1 MQKPKRFSSFRSSAT
16 STTDWLVSSTEST
29 IPTSDNSPLLTPQQ
43 SYDSVTSSTKMSSTD
58 IETGKQIQNGGHHDK
73 EYECRTPQITK
84 GYLAGTI
91 CVEDAERIQQTIN
104 IAGNDSFGILA
115 VDLWIMNEQDE
126 KLYHFGDSG
135 LNWISN
141 VYRNQLIDEERH
153 DALDALNK
161 LQNEIDDTEAEISG
175 AGLAGNFW
183 QMYGSTAGSSSNL
196 NQQLVWHD
204 LREFTTNPFQMPS
217 ERLQAL
223 GKVFGRATGIPFNI
237 LGRYK
242 GVVLYFVRRE
252 YDEVGVNSNA
262 NTAYLH
268 FSANQIGSVAAMSE
282 TRTKAISKRKEKLA
296 KAAFKFRLQLIVMK
310 EFKRGPS
317 ERKLNFQN
325 GESYN
330 DDEFIDN
337 SSHRKKNS
345 LFAKWDEYKHISQVT
360 FKEFKR
366 QSILK
371 TQTLVQKSMNPP
383 LKAPPSTSWG
393 IAIWNTMVCF
403 LAFMSILGINEA
415 IKNATKNDYSIIL
428 GPFGALSKCCLHFI
442 SLFTTYQ
449 SLNRR

>member
-1 MQKPKRFSSFRSSAT
+1 MQKPKRFSSFQSSAT
-16 STTDWLVSSTEST
+16 STTDCFVSTKST

-58 IETGKQIQNGGHHDK
+58 IETGKQVQNGGHHDK
-73 EYECRTPQITK
+73 DYECRTPQIPK

-91 CVEDAERIQQTIN
+91 DIEDAERIQQMIN

-141 VYRNQLIDEERH
+141 VYRNQLIDEERS
-153 DALDALNK
+153 DALDALHK
-161 LQNEIDDTEAEISG
+161 LQNEIDDTEKEISG

-262 NTAYLH
+262 NTAFLH

-282 TRTKAISKRKEKLA
+282 RRTKAISKRKEKLA
-296 KAAFKFRLQLIVMK
+296 KAASKFRLQLSVIK

-317 ERKLNFQN
+317 ERKLI
-325 GESYN
+325 
-330 DDEFIDN
+330 IDHF
-337 SSHRKKNS
+337 SHRKKNL
-345 LFAKWDEYKHISQVT
+345 LFAKWDEYKHILQVT
-360 FKEFKR
+360 FKEVKR
-366 QSILK
+366 QCILK

-393 IAIWNTMVCF
+393 IAMWNTTVCF

-449 SLNRR
+449 SFNRR